1 MKNAIKQLSYVLFPR
16 RCQLCG
22 EVVRPDEKYC
32 RDCRY
37 AERIN
42 GEICLKCAHLKT
54 DCACSK
60 KDKKPTFNGVVAP
73 FYFRDSVSRA
83 VHRFKF
89 YGYTELAD
97 NMAREMTNRINESFC
112 DINFDFVTFVPLSKR
127 RYRKRGYNQAELLA
141 QKIADRLSIPCLK
154 SLNKIRETETQRGA
168 SAKERRVNLFG
179 AFDLVDGFDID
190 GKTVLLVDD
199 VKTTG
204 STLNECSEILKAYGA
219 KAVYCSVFA
228 VTKRKKKNDK
238 K

>member
-1 MKNAIKQLSYVLFPR
+1 MKSAIKQLSYVLFPR
-16 RCQLCG
+16 RCELCG

-32 RDCRY
+32 RDCRH

-42 GEICLKCAHLKT
+42 GEICLKCAHSKT

-60 KDKKPTFNGVVAP
+60 KDKKPAFNGVVAP

-97 NMAREMTNRINESFC
+97 NMAREMTNKIDESFC
-112 DINFDFVTFVPLSKR
+112 DIGFDFVTFVPLSKR

-154 SLNKIRETETQRGA
+154 SLNKIRETETQRARRQRKDA
-168 SAKERRVNLFG
+168 SIFSVHLIWLTVSILTAKRFCSSMMSKQPAVH
-179 AFDLVDGFDID
+179 
-190 GKTVLLVDD
+190 
-199 VKTTG
+199 
-204 STLNECSEILKAYGA
+204 STSAPRY
-219 KAVYCSVFA
+219 
-228 VTKRKKKNDK
+228 
-238 K
+238 